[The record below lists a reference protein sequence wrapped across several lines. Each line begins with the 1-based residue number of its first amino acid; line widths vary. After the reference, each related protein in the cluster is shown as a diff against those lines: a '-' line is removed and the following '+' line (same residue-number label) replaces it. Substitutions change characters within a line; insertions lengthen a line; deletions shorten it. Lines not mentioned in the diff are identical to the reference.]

1 MSKAKATV
9 ALFTTVG
16 SAIAAT
22 LFLETSDKARAPI
35 FGGKIAGTQVKG
47 FLRNEGVEGKKP
59 FVSFVD
65 KDNNQ
70 IATANAVLTKRGGNR
85 WIGPMYVGT
94 SPQVNHAYVRSD
106 TSTSYSYQAVAE
118 FEGVKPLLDEIAEK
132 GLKRMQYVGTV
143 RANDANYR
151 IYETSSAQV
160 EPIEYSFE
168 QAIGSET
175 PEQVLDEINGKAA
188 NLDVY
193 WGSTQLRAKIATDP
207 PQIIRIYA
215 KNLVSPMSM
224 NWGVRFP

>member
-1 MSKAKATV
+1 MIEAPGSIANWLQTMNPPVGNVWSFRIAFEQPLISQGSTIYNILFKEKTVTRSIQHSLVSIAPGMSMDTM
-9 ALFTTVG
+9 
-16 SAIAAT
+16 I
-22 LFLETSDKARAPI
+22 SDM
-35 FGGKIAGTQVKG
+35 
-47 FLRNEGVEGKKP
+47 
-59 FVSFVD
+59 
-65 KDNNQ
+65 NQ
-70 IATANAVLTKRGGNR
+70 RGASGNR

-215 KNLVSPMSM
+215 KNLVSPVSM